1 MELFKRYHSITNQT
15 VYTLPTGEKVYP
27 AVVDVKKGM
36 QGGGDI
42 SYVET
47 DNNVGFIIVSLVE
60 GESKFKI
67 PSTATVT
74 CNIKRPD
81 GHFLEIDCTK
91 MDEST
96 VQIALGSAG
105 TKVEGVHSFDIK
117 IQYSDDIVI
126 GTPIMSYMVQSGLT
140 LDGAIEEDERLPMLT
155 ALIEEVKTIHESTTE
170 LAEEVSEL
178 SENIGA
184 IVEGAG
190 ARLDEEIAE
199 FRMQSEEL
207 IASANSAV
215 EEVNN
220 SLEQITTSLEE
231 VNQGID
237 EVNDAISEVN
247 TALEEVNSNMDRID
261 SVIIEANQAIES
273 MEDTQNTSI
282 ELNEQSE
289 MLISEMQG
297 LIADG
302 LDIEELITARDGEE
316 SLSARLD
323 RDLQGVY
330 EYVDNK
336 QVDLSPVESK
346 IAENTKKLNTHERLI
361 DNNLNSIGSLN
372 TRITNN
378 TTEISNTKQEITTK
392 VNALK
397 TEIGEDIVSIND
409 DVARIQE
416 ELQKSE
422 NTKYST
428 TNGVKEFSCKDGYV
442 DNVVVEGKTLVNLF
456 SFKKTESS
464 NNNSVWVHI
473 NTDYISLFKEV
484 EYTLINTSDKSI
496 FIDIYSNDTN
506 SYKRNLLI
514 KANSSIKDTLTS
526 NEHYSKCTGLFSD
539 SWSLSDLSVISSALV
554 ILEGD
559 HTDKPISYFEGLK
572 SVGQGDKIEVL
583 TINGSKYDLSGTTY
597 VNGFFNST
605 GGLTIN
611 DKHKVIE
618 QYLEVEEDK
627 IYVLENI
634 AHATCY
640 YDVNKNLV
648 HYNIDALI
656 CNSPYPQHIQDVHN
670 VYYAIVKIPKGVKY
684 IRVSTGINSVGK
696 INIYKDGKYDHK
708 QISTT
713 LRSLPNGVKD
723 TIEKRGNKYVKV
735 QRCGEY
741 TLVES
746 DVLSI
751 QNIRENCCAIIT
763 NRFPKQ
769 RKLKNADLKD
779 TLLCNMFS
787 QKPHIK
793 YDEDIEGIHEQ
804 ATQNQDMFFDILKS
818 KLPSVDVNG
827 AKTWLASNPVTV
839 VYELEAPI
847 ITELPNFNP
856 QTYEGDTTLLLN
868 TGAIQGECSFEVTNS
883 MGSEIEVLKDKV
895 SNNDS
900 SLLLKSDKGHY
911 HSCDENITMLY
922 RGSLTGVSGDIPLTD
937 SVLNYKSLIVSL
949 GNVSGGRNTSFII
962 YPFNFGYRQVS
973 DGKIRDTEEM
983 YITVFSGATPYKY
996 YFKPSSTSNNLY
1008 FEIRD
1013 SSNFIVSSNPDAG
1026 SFSIRSI
1033 VGVK

>member
-1 MELFKRYHSITNQT
+1 MELFKRYHSIANQT
-15 VYTLPTGEKVYP
+15 IYTLPTGEKVYP

-199 FRMQSEEL
+199 FRSQSEEL
-207 IASANSAV
+207 IANANSAV

-273 MEDTQNTSI
+273 MEDTQNTSK

-346 IAENTKKLNTHERLI
+346 ITENTKKLSTHEKLI

-378 TTEISNTKQEITTK
+378 TKTLTNHSTEIANTKQEITTK

-397 TEIGEDIVSIND
+397 AEVDEDIVSITD

-428 TNGVKEFSCKDGYV
+428 ENGVKEFSCKDGYI
-442 DNVVVEGKTLVNLF
+442 DNVAIEGETLVNLVD
-456 SFKKTESS
+456 SKVDIVVNSSETLIWLISEDMKKRVT
-464 NNNSVWVHI
+464 NG
-473 NTDYISLFKEV
+473 T
-484 EYTLINTSDKSI
+484 YTLVNLSNKDVVFDIRDIN
-496 FIDIYSNDTN
+496 TN
-506 SYKRNLLI
+506 SYIRDVVVTKT
-514 KANSSIKDTLTS
+514 SSVIT
-526 NEHYSKCTGLFSD
+526 
-539 SWSLSDLSVISSALV
+539 LSDTEGIRNFYGIFTAGWENTDQSKLELKQSVL

-559 HTDKPISYFEGLK
+559 HTNKPISYFEGLK
-572 SVGQGDKIEVL
+572 SVGQGDKIDVVSYDTTKDVTNELLDNVEWIDGSYVETFPSSAYGNALTLEGVSSTETYIPVEPNTTYIFDNINHNLSFYDLNKVMLNKDNSQQLTQITNYPAPYTNGLFSLDTKENIKYIKLTVL
-583 TINGSKYDLSGTTY
+583 TNKKDL
-597 VNGFFNST
+597 V
-605 GGLTIN
+605 
-611 DKHKVIE
+611 
-618 QYLEVEEDK
+618 K
-627 IYVLENI
+627 IYKE
-634 AHATCY
+634 TKC
-640 YDVNKNLV
+640 DK
-648 HYNIDALI
+648 
-656 CNSPYPQHIQDVHN
+656 
-670 VYYAIVKIPKGVKY
+670 
-684 IRVSTGINSVGK
+684 
-696 INIYKDGKYDHK
+696 K

-713 LRSLPNGVKD
+713 LRSLPNGVRD

-735 QRCGEY
+735 QRCKE
-741 TLVES
+741 VELTEDNVLQLTGAGATANTMYFHVFYKGGIKDWAEGNMLCDKFPTNKTPHGINDNQGLWYE
-746 DVLSI
+746 DVEGIGYVGLSEDSFRVRI
-751 QNIRENCCAIIT
+751 AKNKLSSHNVEGFKAW
-763 NRFPKQ
+763 
-769 RKLKNADLKD
+769 LKN
-779 TLLCNMFS
+779 N
-787 QKPHIK
+787 PIK
-793 YDEDIEGIHEQ
+793 
-804 ATQNQDMFFDILKS
+804 
-818 KLPSVDVNG
+818 
-827 AKTWLASNPVTV
+827 V
-839 VYELEAPI
+839 VCELVSPEI
-847 ITELPNFNP
+847 IELPNFNP
-856 QTYEGDTTLLLN
+856 QTYSDNTTLLIN
-868 TGAIQGECSFEVTNS
+868 SGVIQGECNFEVTNS
-883 MGSEIEVLKDKV
+883 MGSEIEVLKNNASSV
-895 SNNDS
+895 ANSISNMDNSINRIDNSIS
-900 SLLLKSDKGHY
+900 SIQKIHY
-911 HSCDENITMLY
+911 S
-922 RGSLTGVSGDIPLTD
+922 
-937 SVLNYKSLIVSL
+937 
-949 GNVSGGRNTSFII
+949 
-962 YPFNFGYRQVS
+962 
-973 DGKIRDTEEM
+973 
-983 YITVFSGATPYKY
+983 TVT
-996 YFKPSSTSNNLY
+996 PSSAEGKNGDLWVIY
-1008 FEIRD
+1008 
-1013 SSNFIVSSNPDAG
+1013 
-1026 SFSIRSI
+1026 
-1033 VGVK
+1033 K

>member
-1 MELFKRYHSITNQT
+1 MELFKRYHSIANQT

-81 GHFLEIDCTK
+81 GHFLEIACTK

-155 ALIEEVKTIHESTTE
+155 ALIEEVKTIHENTNE

-199 FRMQSEEL
+199 FRSQSEEL

-247 TALEEVNSNMDRID
+247 KALEEVNNNMDRID
-261 SVIIEANQAIES
+261 SVMVEASQAIES
-273 MEDTQNTSI
+273 ME
-282 ELNEQSE
+282 ELQATTIGINEQSE
-289 MLISEMQG
+289 SLIAEMQG

-302 LDIEELITARDGEE
+302 LDIEEIADARDGEE
-316 SLSARLD
+316 SLSVRLD

-336 QVDLSPVESK
+336 QVDLSSVEIK
-346 IAENTKKLNTHERLI
+346 IAENTNKLNSHERLI
-361 DNNLNSIGSLN
+361 DSNLTSIGSLS

-378 TTEISNTKQEITTK
+378 TKTLTSHSTEIANTKQEITTK

-397 TEIGEDIVSIND
+397 TEVDEDIASIND
-409 DVARIQE
+409 DVVRIQE
-416 ELQKSE
+416 ELSKTE

-428 TNGVKEFSCKDGYV
+428 ENGVKEFSCKDGYV
-442 DNVVVEGKTLVNLF
+442 DNIVMEGETLVNLWGKGGEWYNASYYAYCINQNNPIAPDTKLTVF
-456 SFKKTESS
+456 NLSDKQIKFEIYSTSS
-464 NNNSVWVHI
+464 NMEQH
-473 NTDYISLFKEV
+473 
-484 EYTLINTSDKSI
+484 
-496 FIDIYSNDTN
+496 FI
-506 SYKRNLLI
+506 LP
-514 KANSSIKDTLTS
+514 NSSNVITTPS
-526 NEHYSKCTGLFSD
+526 TIHHSTVVIGTGDGWVLEDSD
-539 SWSLSDLSVISSALV
+539 YNYCQDNLV

-583 TINGSKYDLSGTTY
+583 SYNGDNLFNGEFDNGYFNTAVSDKYREELYTDVPTKTTKWIACKPNTEYHIIGGNRRSIHIKNNGSITYFEDFHATYFYNGTT
-597 VNGFFNST
+597 VP
-605 GGLTIN
+605 LLHTIKTPN
-611 DKHKVIE
+611 DCTH
-618 QYLEVEEDK
+618 LR
-627 IYVLENI
+627 
-634 AHATCY
+634 
-640 YDVNKNLV
+640 
-648 HYNIDALI
+648 
-656 CNSPYPQHIQDVHN
+656 
-670 VYYAIVKIPKGVKY
+670 VYYERIGEYSAPFKI
-684 IRVSTGINSVGK
+684 IEGK
-696 INIYKDGKYDHK
+696 CDKK

-713 LRSLPNGVKD
+713 LRSLPNDVKD
-723 TIEKRGNKYVKV
+723 TIEKRGNKYYLI
-735 QRCGEY
+735 QRCKEVELTEDNVLQLTNAGATANTMYFHVFYKGGIKDWAEGN
-741 TLVES
+741 TLCDKFPTNKTPHGINDNQGLWYEDVEGIGY
-746 DVLSI
+746 VGLSEDSFRVRI
-751 QNIRENCCAIIT
+751 AKNKLSSHNVEGFKAW
-763 NRFPKQ
+763 
-769 RKLKNADLKD
+769 LKN
-779 TLLCNMFS
+779 N
-787 QKPHIK
+787 PIK
-793 YDEDIEGIHEQ
+793 
-804 ATQNQDMFFDILKS
+804 
-818 KLPSVDVNG
+818 
-827 AKTWLASNPVTV
+827 V
-839 VYELEAPI
+839 VCELVSPEI
-847 ITELPNFNP
+847 IELPNFNP
-856 QTYEGDTTLLLN
+856 QTYSDNTTLLIN
-868 TGAIQGECSFEVTNS
+868 SGVIQGECNFEVTNS
-883 MGSEIEVLKDKV
+883 MGSEIEVLKNNAGSMANSI
-895 SNNDS
+895 SNMDNSINRIDNSISRIDS
-900 SLLLKSDKGHY
+900 SISSIQKIHY
-911 HSCDENITMLY
+911 S
-922 RGSLTGVSGDIPLTD
+922 
-937 SVLNYKSLIVSL
+937 
-949 GNVSGGRNTSFII
+949 
-962 YPFNFGYRQVS
+962 
-973 DGKIRDTEEM
+973 
-983 YITVFSGATPYKY
+983 TVT
-996 YFKPSSTSNNLY
+996 PSSAEGKDGDLWVIY
-1008 FEIRD
+1008 
-1013 SSNFIVSSNPDAG
+1013 
-1026 SFSIRSI
+1026 
-1033 VGVK
+1033 K

>member
-199 FRMQSEEL
+199 FRSQSEEL

-247 TALEEVNSNMDRID
+247 NALEEVNSNMDRID

-289 MLISEMQG
+289 MLISEMRG

-316 SLSARLD
+316 SLSVRLD
-323 RDLQGVY
+323 RDLQDVY

-372 TRITNN
+372 TRITSN

-397 TEIGEDIVSIND
+397 AEVDEDIASIND
-409 DVARIQE
+409 DIAQIQE

-428 TNGVKEFSCKDGYV
+428 TNGVKEFNCKDGYV
-442 DNVVVEGKTLVNLF
+442 DNVVVEGETLVNLVNLSTVNELEELFYVYNEPYLMF
-456 SFKKTESS
+456 SNKTYTIVNNFNKDVYFEIKDFAGVFLRSYLVPPNSSDKISLSENECILSIAFKKVDGWTFE
-464 NNNSVWVHI
+464 
-473 NTDYISLFKEV
+473 LV
-484 EYTLINTSDKSI
+484 EDNK
-496 FIDIYSNDTN
+496 N
-506 SYKRNLLI
+506 R
-514 KANSSIKDTLTS
+514 
-526 NEHYSKCTGLFSD
+526 G
-539 SWSLSDLSVISSALV
+539 VV

-572 SVGQGDKIEVL
+572 SVGQGDKIDVLSYKRGSENLASNLTFTEGEYVDSVEGGTHSHGEFKYSNEYIEVEGGCEYL
-583 TINGSKYDLSGTTY
+583 FDNINGQFAIYDSSKNIIPLRWQDLQGDWFKGDDYQSSFIYAMPKNAKY
-597 VNGFFNST
+597 VR
-605 GGLTIN
+605 IN
-611 DKHKVIE
+611 LPISNLKPYSLIKTKSDK
-618 QYLEVEEDK
+618 
-627 IYVLENI
+627 
-634 AHATCY
+634 
-640 YDVNKNLV
+640 
-648 HYNIDALI
+648 
-656 CNSPYPQHIQDVHN
+656 
-670 VYYAIVKIPKGVKY
+670 
-684 IRVSTGINSVGK
+684 
-696 INIYKDGKYDHK
+696 K
-708 QISTT
+708 QIPVT

-763 NRFPKQ
+763 NRFPNQ
-769 RKLKNADLKD
+769 RKLQNADLKD

-787 QKPHIK
+787 QKPHTK
-793 YDEDIEGIHEQ
+793 YAEDTEGIHEQ
-804 ATQNQDMFFDILKS
+804 ATQNQDIFFDILKS

-827 AKTWLASNPVTV
+827 AKTWLKSNPVTV

-856 QTYEGDTTLLLN
+856 QTYEGDTTLLIN
-868 TGAIQGECSFEVTNS
+868 TGAIQGECEFELTNS

-1013 SSNFIVSSNPDAG
+1013 SSNFIVLSNPDAG

>member
-1 MELFKRYHSITNQT
+1 MELFKRYHSIANQT

-67 PSTATVT
+67 PSTAKVT

-91 MDEST
+91 LDEST

-199 FRMQSEEL
+199 FRSQSEEL
-207 IASANSAV
+207 IANANSAV

-220 SLEQITTSLEE
+220 SLEQITTSIEE

-346 IAENTKKLNTHERLI
+346 IDENTKKLNTHERLI

-378 TTEISNTKQEITTK
+378 TKTLTSHSTEIANTKQEITTK
-392 VNALK
+392 INTLK
-397 TEIGEDIVSIND
+397 TEIGEDIASIND

-428 TNGVKEFSCKDGYV
+428 ENGVKAFSCKDGYV
-442 DNVVVEGKTLVNLF
+442 DNVYVEGKTLVNLCGN
-456 SFKKTESS
+456 KVTKYY
-464 NNNSVWVHI
+464 V
-473 NTDYISLFKEV
+473 
-484 EYTLINTSDKSI
+484 NTSSFDYGADCNI
-496 FIDIYSNDTN
+496 FISNATITAF
-506 SYKRNLLI
+506 NLSKD
-514 KANSSIKDTLTS
+514 KAIRIITREKNNI
-526 NEHYSKCTGLFSD
+526 NN
-539 SWSLSDLSVISSALV
+539 VISVVLNPTEVKVINIPSTHELWATRGGTLENWNADEEDLYRRSIV

-559 HTDKPISYFEGLK
+559 HTDKPISYFQGLA
-572 SVGQGDKIEVL
+572 SVGQGDNIKIVSYKSDNDNLASNLTFTEGEYVDSVEGGTHSHEEFKYSNEYIEVEGGCTYL
-583 TINGSKYDLSGTTY
+583 FDYINGQFVVYDESKNVIPQNWNDLVDDWIRGDNYQSTFNYTMPKNAKY
-597 VNGFFNST
+597 VR
-605 GGLTIN
+605 IN
-611 DKHKVIE
+611 LPISNLRPYSLIKTKIDK
-618 QYLEVEEDK
+618 
-627 IYVLENI
+627 
-634 AHATCY
+634 
-640 YDVNKNLV
+640 
-648 HYNIDALI
+648 
-656 CNSPYPQHIQDVHN
+656 
-670 VYYAIVKIPKGVKY
+670 
-684 IRVSTGINSVGK
+684 
-696 INIYKDGKYDHK
+696 K
-708 QISTT
+708 QILTT
-713 LRSLPNGVKD
+713 LRSLPNGVRD
-723 TIEKRGNKYVKV
+723 TIEKRGNMYVKV
-735 QRCGEY
+735 QRCREIILNGSENDIVLERTGTN
-741 TLVES
+741 TLGFVIKGVLTSHKSTWNSILS
-746 DVLSI
+746 DKFNV
-751 QNIRENCCAIIT
+751 QVVFE
-763 NRFPKQ
+763 K
-769 RKLKNADLKD
+769 DL
-779 TLLCNMFS
+779 
-787 QKPHIK
+787 
-793 YDEDIEGIHEQ
+793 EGIQSNAGNATWIHIAIDKTKL
-804 ATQNQDMFFDILKS
+804 ATQNLSGFR
-818 KLPSVDVNG
+818 
-827 AKTWLASNPVTV
+827 TWLQSNQITV
-839 VYELEAPI
+839 VYELATPQI
-847 ITELPNFNP
+847 IELPNFNP
-856 QTYEGDTTLLLN
+856 QTFEGDTTLIIN
-868 TGAIQGECSFEVTNS
+868 SGDVQGECEFEVTNS
-883 MGSEIEVLKDKV
+883 RGSEIDVLKNNA
-895 SNNDS
+895 SNMANSISNMANSISDIDNSISNIDYSINRIDNSIS
-900 SLLLKSDKGHY
+900 SIQKIHY
-911 HSCDENITMLY
+911 S
-922 RGSLTGVSGDIPLTD
+922 
-937 SVLNYKSLIVSL
+937 
-949 GNVSGGRNTSFII
+949 
-962 YPFNFGYRQVS
+962 
-973 DGKIRDTEEM
+973 
-983 YITVFSGATPYKY
+983 TVT
-996 YFKPSSTSNNLY
+996 PSSAEGKDGDLWVIY
-1008 FEIRD
+1008 
-1013 SSNFIVSSNPDAG
+1013 
-1026 SFSIRSI
+1026 
-1033 VGVK
+1033 K

>member
-1 MELFKRYHSITNQT
+1 MELFKRYHSIANQT
-15 VYTLPTGEKVYP
+15 IYTLPTGEKVYP

-199 FRMQSEEL
+199 FRSQSEEL

-220 SLEQITTSLEE
+220 SLEQITTSIEE

-273 MEDTQNTSI
+273 MEDTQNTSK

-346 IAENTKKLNTHERLI
+346 IAENTKKLNTHEKLI

-378 TTEISNTKQEITTK
+378 TKTLTNHSTEIANTKQEITTK

-397 TEIGEDIVSIND
+397 TEIGEDIASIND
-409 DVARIQE
+409 DVVRIQE

-428 TNGVKEFSCKDGYV
+428 ENGVKEFSCKDGYV
-442 DNVVVEGKTLVNLF
+442 DNIFIEG
-456 SFKKTESS
+456 E
-464 NNNSVWVHI
+464 
-473 NTDYISLFKEV
+473 
-484 EYTLINTSDKSI
+484 TLINLGKTITKNVGTDAIRTRFEGSGDDYRSRYSGNTFTLINYTDKAISFPTKRKDNTGWSTQYDVQPNSRIAVQIPDDVSLVGADYWGRNGWTVSSDTVI
-496 FIDIYSNDTN
+496 ND
-506 SYKRNLLI
+506 SFF
-514 KANSSIKDTLTS
+514 A
-526 NEHYSKCTGLFSD
+526 
-539 SWSLSDLSVISSALV
+539 V
-554 ILEGD
+554 LEGD

-583 TINGSKYDLSGTTY
+583 TTPIHNNLIPQNYTKGEGYWSSLSDDVGDVISDSNWYRILEYIPIKPNTQYTGLYTGTQ
-597 VNGFFNST
+597 
-605 GGLTIN
+605 
-611 DKHKVIE
+611 VI
-618 QYLEVEEDK
+618 
-627 IYVLENI
+627 
-634 AHATCY
+634 Y
-640 YDVNKNLV
+640 YDENKNVIYHNQSDLV
-648 HYNIDALI
+648 LGY
-656 CNSPYPQHIQDVHN
+656 
-670 VYYAIVKIPKGVKY
+670 VYYIFTTPQNAKY
-684 IRVSTGINSVGK
+684 IRVSYPKNREDNICIFEGIK
-696 INIYKDGKYDHK
+696 HDKK

-713 LRSLPNGVKD
+713 LRSLPNGVRD
-723 TIEKRGNKYVKV
+723 TIEKRGNKYYLI
-735 QRCGEY
+735 QRCKE
-741 TLVES
+741 VELTEDNVLQLTGAGATANTMYFHVFYKGGIKDWAEGNMLCDKFPTNKTPHGINDNQGLWFE
-746 DVLSI
+746 DVEGIGYVGLSEDSFRVRI
-751 QNIRENCCAIIT
+751 AKNKLSSHNVEGFKAW
-763 NRFPKQ
+763 
-769 RKLKNADLKD
+769 LKN
-779 TLLCNMFS
+779 N
-787 QKPHIK
+787 PIK
-793 YDEDIEGIHEQ
+793 
-804 ATQNQDMFFDILKS
+804 
-818 KLPSVDVNG
+818 
-827 AKTWLASNPVTV
+827 V
-839 VYELEAPI
+839 VCELVSPEI
-847 ITELPNFNP
+847 IELPNFNP
-856 QTYEGDTTLLLN
+856 QTYSDNTTLLIN
-868 TGAIQGECSFEVTNS
+868 SGVIQGECNFEVTNS
-883 MGSEIEVLKDKV
+883 MGSEIEVLKNNASSV
-895 SNNDS
+895 ANSISNMANSINRIDNSIS
-900 SLLLKSDKGHY
+900 SIQKIHY
-911 HSCDENITMLY
+911 S
-922 RGSLTGVSGDIPLTD
+922 
-937 SVLNYKSLIVSL
+937 
-949 GNVSGGRNTSFII
+949 
-962 YPFNFGYRQVS
+962 
-973 DGKIRDTEEM
+973 
-983 YITVFSGATPYKY
+983 TVT
-996 YFKPSSTSNNLY
+996 PSSAEGKDGDLWVIY
-1008 FEIRD
+1008 
-1013 SSNFIVSSNPDAG
+1013 
-1026 SFSIRSI
+1026 
-1033 VGVK
+1033 K

>member
-1 MELFKRYHSITNQT
+1 MELFKRYHSIANQT

-81 GHFLEIDCTK
+81 GHFLEIGCTK

-184 IVEGAG
+184 VVEGAG

-199 FRMQSEEL
+199 FRSQSEEL

-220 SLEQITTSLEE
+220 SLEQITTSIEE

-273 MEDTQNTSI
+273 MEDTQNTSK

-378 TTEISNTKQEITTK
+378 TKTLTNHSTEIANTKQEITTK

-397 TEIGEDIVSIND
+397 TEIGEDIASIND
-409 DVARIQE
+409 DVARIQA
-416 ELQKSE
+416 ELAKTE

-428 TNGVKEFSCKDGYV
+428 ENGVKEFTCRDGYV
-442 DNVVVEGKTLVNLF
+442 DNVVIEGQTKIL
-456 SFKKTESS
+456 
-464 NNNSVWVHI
+464 NNN
-473 NTDYISLFKEV
+473 NEEV
-484 EYTLINTSDKSI
+484 E
-496 FIDIYSNDTN
+496 
-506 SYKRNLLI
+506 
-514 KANSSIKDTLTS
+514 A
-526 NEHYSKCTGLFSD
+526 GL
-539 SWSLSDLSVISSALV
+539 VGAKLV
-554 ILEGD
+554 
-559 HTDKPISYFEGLK
+559 

-583 TINGSKYDLSGTTY
+583 TK
-597 VNGFFNST
+597 NSDET
-605 GGLTIN
+605 KQ
-611 DKHKVIE
+611 DK
-618 QYLEVEEDK
+618 
-627 IYVLENI
+627 
-634 AHATCY
+634 
-640 YDVNKNLV
+640 
-648 HYNIDALI
+648 
-656 CNSPYPQHIQDVHN
+656 
-670 VYYAIVKIPKGVKY
+670 
-684 IRVSTGINSVGK
+684 
-696 INIYKDGKYDHK
+696 K

-735 QRCGEY
+735 QRCGEV
-741 TLVES
+741 TLNGSEDTTSFHSPNNNTSSLYRRVGFKVKNIPKSNVPCYCDKLNSIIDYEIEDYNVLPYGAES
-746 DVLSI
+746 CLF
-751 QNIRENCCAIIT
+751 IT
-763 NRFPKQ
+763 IPVSN
-769 RKLKNADLKD
+769 LTSSDG
-779 TLLCNMFS
+779 
-787 QKPHIK
+787 
-793 YDEDIEGIHEQ
+793 E
-804 ATQNQDMFFDILKS
+804 
-818 KLPSVDVNG
+818 G
-827 AKTWLASNPVTV
+827 AKEWLQSNPITV
-839 VYELEAPI
+839 VYELETPI

-856 QTYEGDTTLLLN
+856 QTFEGDTTLLLN
-868 TGAIQGECSFEVTNS
+868 TGVIQGECEFEVTNS
-883 MGSEIEVLKDKV
+883 MGSEIEVLKNNAGSMANSI
-895 SNNDS
+895 SNMDNSINRIDNS
-900 SLLLKSDKGHY
+900 ISRIDNSISGIQKIHY
-911 HSCDENITMLY
+911 S
-922 RGSLTGVSGDIPLTD
+922 
-937 SVLNYKSLIVSL
+937 
-949 GNVSGGRNTSFII
+949 
-962 YPFNFGYRQVS
+962 
-973 DGKIRDTEEM
+973 
-983 YITVFSGATPYKY
+983 TVT
-996 YFKPSSTSNNLY
+996 PSSAEGKDGDLWVIY
-1008 FEIRD
+1008 
-1013 SSNFIVSSNPDAG
+1013 
-1026 SFSIRSI
+1026 
-1033 VGVK
+1033 K

>member
-289 MLISEMQG
+289 MLISEMRG

-302 LDIEELITARDGEE
+302 LDIEEIVDARDGEE

-346 IAENTKKLNTHERLI
+346 IAENTKKLSTHERLI
-361 DNNLNSIGSLN
+361 DNNLNNIGSLN

-397 TEIGEDIVSIND
+397 AEVDEDIASIND
-409 DVARIQE
+409 DIAQIQE

-422 NTKYST
+422 NTKYTT

-442 DNVVVEGKTLVNLF
+442 DNVVIEGETLVNLLNF
-456 SFKKTESS
+456 STLNIEHS
-464 NNNSVWVHI
+464 NCWTFRLKA
-473 NTDYISLFKEV
+473 NTV
-484 EYTLINTSDKSI
+484 YTLFNFSDDEDGKTCILNEDLTSLTGWTADKVYT
-496 FIDIYSNDTN
+496 FLNPIDQSVVPHY
-506 SYKRNLLI
+506 NLLGFKI
-514 KANSSIKDTLTS
+514 
-526 NEHYSKCTGLFSD
+526 
-539 SWSLSDLSVISSALV
+539 V

-572 SVGQGDKIEVL
+572 SVGQGDKIDVVSYKRGSENLASNLTFTEGEYVDSVEGGTHSHGEFKCSNEYIEVEGGCAYL
-583 TINGSKYDLSGTTY
+583 FDNINGQFAIYDSSKNVIPLRWQDLQGDWFKGDNYQSSFIYAMPKNAKY
-597 VNGFFNST
+597 VR
-605 GGLTIN
+605 IN
-611 DKHKVIE
+611 LPISNLKPYSLIKTKSDK
-618 QYLEVEEDK
+618 
-627 IYVLENI
+627 
-634 AHATCY
+634 
-640 YDVNKNLV
+640 
-648 HYNIDALI
+648 
-656 CNSPYPQHIQDVHN
+656 
-670 VYYAIVKIPKGVKY
+670 
-684 IRVSTGINSVGK
+684 
-696 INIYKDGKYDHK
+696 K

-713 LRSLPNGVKD
+713 LRSLPNGVRD

-763 NRFPKQ
+763 NRFPNQK
-769 RKLKNADLKD
+769 KLKNADLKN

-793 YDEDIEGIHEQ
+793 YDEDTEGVHEQ
-804 ATQNQDMFFDILKS
+804 VTQNQDMFFDILKS

-827 AKTWLASNPVTV
+827 AKTWLKSNPVTV

-856 QTYEGDTTLLLN
+856 QTYEGDTTLLIN
-868 TGAIQGECSFEVTNS
+868 TGAIQGECEFELTNS

-911 HSCDENITMLY
+911 HSCDENITILY